1 MMAAIEDFIRGRSPL
16 GDEQIHRLRELIAD
30 WQLLSDLSFAD
41 LILWVP
47 LRKDFKSWPTGYVA
61 IAHIRPTTAAT
72 LFPLDVIG
80 DEITYGSRPNI
91 DQALS
96 SAEIVRDTQPERLG
110 EHMVKEETIP
120 VLVDGHVVGVI
131 SRHRDSELMRQP
143 SRLELNYREIA
154 HNLYRMVSEGRFPF
168 PNAGTLFDP
177 APRVGDGLIR
187 LDVNGVVSYASPNA
201 RSAFSR
207 LGWVSEVEGH
217 NLGEVAQ
224 SLARQSPDAQ
234 EESISGGL
242 TGKALKRVE
251 IENQGGT
258 ISFTV
263 LPLLKGEDRIGAIV
277 LLNNVTELRR
287 RERELVTKDM
297 TIREIHHRV
306 KNNLQT
312 VSALLR
318 LQARRIDD
326 PVASAALNEAVR
338 RIASIALV
346 HETLSN
352 SPDASVDFDQV
363 LDSLVS
369 HALELSP
376 RMSELQI
383 VRTGAFGSLEP
394 RIATPLALVI
404 TELIH
409 NALEHGLAET
419 GSALGIHV
427 ATNANQL
434 QVTISDDGVGL
445 PAGFD
450 VATSPNLGLQI
461 VRTLTENELRGTLS
475 LNSSLNSEASETKA
489 VLKFPYT

>member
-1 MMAAIEDFIRGRSPL
+1 MASIEEYVQGRSSLSP
-16 GDEQIHRLRELIAD
+16 DQIHRLRELVAD

-61 IAHIRPTTAAT
+61 VAHIRPTTAAT
-72 LFPLDVIG
+72 LFAHDVIG
-80 DEITYGSRPNI
+80 EEISYGSRPHI

-96 SAEIVRDTQPERLG
+96 GAEIVRDTQPEPLG
-110 EHMVKEETIP
+110 EYMVKEETIP
-120 VLVDGHVVGVI
+120 VMVEDQVIGVI
-131 SRHRDSELMRQP
+131 SRHRNSELMRLP

-154 HNLYRMVSEGRFPF
+154 HNLYRMIAEGTFPY
-168 PNAGTLFDP
+168 PDAGSLFDP

-187 LDVNGVVSYASPNA
+187 LDVNGVISYASPNA

-217 NLGEVAQ
+217 VLGEVAQ
-224 SLARQSPDAQ
+224 SLARIRPDAH
-234 EESISGGL
+234 EETIALGL

-251 IENQGGT
+251 IENIGGT
-258 ISFTV
+258 IDFTV
-263 LPLLKGEDRIGAIV
+263 LPLIQASDRIGAIV
-277 LLNNVTELRR
+277 MLNNVTELRR
-287 RERELVTKDM
+287 RERELVTKDA

-318 LQARRIDD
+318 LQARRIED
-326 PVASAALNEAVR
+326 PGASAALNEAVR

-352 SPDASVDFDQV
+352 SRDSSVAFDDV
-363 LDSLVS
+363 LDSLVT

-376 RMSELQI
+376 RMNELRI
-383 VRTGAFGSLEP
+383 DRTGQFGSLEP
-394 RIATPLALVI
+394 RTATPLALVI

-409 NALEHGLAET
+409 NALEHGLAQE
-419 GSALGIHV
+419 GLALGIHV
-427 ATNANQL
+427 SSTASEL
-434 QVTISDDGVGL
+434 SVTISDDGVGF
-445 PAGFD
+445 PEGFD
-450 VATSPNLGLQI
+450 IATSANLGLQI
-461 VRTLTENELRGTLS
+461 VRTLTENELRGNLS
-475 LNSSLNSEASETKA
+475 LERDAKETRA
-489 VLKFPYT
+489 VLTFPNV

>member
-1 MMAAIEDFIRGRSPL
+1 MASIEEYVQGRSSLSP
-16 GDEQIHRLRELIAD
+16 DQIHRLRELVAD

-61 IAHIRPTTAAT
+61 VAHIRPTTAAT
-72 LFPLDVIG
+72 LFAHDVIG
-80 DEITYGSRPNI
+80 EEISYGSRPHI

-96 SAEIVRDTQPERLG
+96 GAEIIRDTQPEPLG
-110 EHMVKEETIP
+110 EYMVKEETIP
-120 VLVDGHVVGVI
+120 VMVEDQVIGVI
-131 SRHRDSELMRQP
+131 SRHRNSELMRQP

-154 HNLYRMVSEGRFPF
+154 HNLYRMIAEGTFPY
-168 PNAGTLFDP
+168 PDAGSLFDP

-187 LDVNGVVSYASPNA
+187 LDVNGVISYASPNA

-217 NLGEVAQ
+217 VLGEVAQ
-224 SLARQSPDAQ
+224 SLSRIRPDAH
-234 EESISGGL
+234 EETIALGL
-242 TGKALKRVE
+242 TGRALKRVE
-251 IENQGGT
+251 IENVGGT
-258 ISFTV
+258 IDFTV
-263 LPLLKGEDRIGAIV
+263 LPLIRSGDRIGAIV
-277 LLNNVTELRR
+277 MLNNVTELRR
-287 RERELVTKDM
+287 RERELVTKDA

-318 LQARRIDD
+318 LQARRIED
-326 PVASAALNEAVR
+326 PGASAALNEAVR

-352 SPDASVDFDQV
+352 SRDSSVAFDDV
-363 LDSLVS
+363 LDSLVT

-376 RMSELQI
+376 RMNELRI
-383 VRTGAFGSLEP
+383 DRTGQFGSLEP

-409 NALEHGLAET
+409 NALEHGLAQE
-419 GSALGIHV
+419 GLALGIHV
-427 ATNANQL
+427 SSTASEFS
-434 QVTISDDGVGL
+434 VTISDDGVGF
-445 PAGFD
+445 PEGFD
-450 VATSPNLGLQI
+450 ISTSPNLGLQI
-461 VRTLTENELRGTLS
+461 VRTLTENELRGNLS
-475 LNSSLNSEASETKA
+475 LETDEKETRA
-489 VLKFPYT
+489 VLTFPNM